1 MVFVSVI
8 SARLPDL
15 ESSPG
20 GLPARS
26 AVTWRA
32 YGDKGGT
39 NCGNDKGVDC
49 RTATRLLKGCATKR
63 PGVVNS
69 NDLKLSKFI

>member
-8 SARLPDL
+8 SAHLPDL

-20 GLPARS
+20 GLPARL
-26 AVTWRA
+26 AVTRRA

-39 NCGNDKGVDC
+39 NCGKDKGADC
-49 RTATRLLKGCATKR
+49 WTWKKLTKGCATKR
-63 PGVVNS
+63 LDAAHS

>member
-8 SARLPDL
+8 IAHLPDL

-20 GLPARS
+20 GLPARL
-26 AVTWRA
+26 AITWRA

-39 NCGNDKGVDC
+39 NCGKDKGVDC
-49 RTATRLLKGCATKR
+49 RARKTLTWSCATKR
-63 PGVVNS
+63 LDGVHS
-69 NDLKLSKFI
+69 NDLKLLTFI